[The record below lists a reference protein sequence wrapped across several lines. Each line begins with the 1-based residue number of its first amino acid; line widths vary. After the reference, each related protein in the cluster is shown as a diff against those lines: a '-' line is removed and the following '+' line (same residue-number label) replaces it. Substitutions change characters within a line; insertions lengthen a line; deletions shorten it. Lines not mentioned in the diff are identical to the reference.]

1 MTARQMWGA
10 GLVAL
15 VMCGFVAAQ
24 DAGKSVSK
32 KEAVSKKD
40 AAEKVT
46 GRLPNNYGRL
56 GLSDAQRQNIY
67 KIQAKYQEEIEALTK
82 QLEALR
88 QKRDSEIE
96 AVLTAEQKTKL
107 QELQA
112 ESAKKKASTKPKA
125 EPEGTP

>member
-15 VMCGFVAAQ
+15 VVCGFVAAQ
-24 DAGKSVSK
+24 DAGKS
-32 KEAVSKKD
+32 ASKKD

-67 KIQAKYQEEIEALTK
+67 KIQAKYQEQIEALTK
-82 QLEALR
+82 QPEALR
-88 QKRDSEIE
+88 QKRDTEIE

-112 ESAKKKASTKPKA
+112 ESAKKKASTKPKS
-125 EPEGTP
+125 EPDGTP

>member
-15 VMCGFVAAQ
+15 VVCGFVAAQ
-24 DAGKSVSK
+24 DAGKS
-32 KEAVSKKD
+32 VSKKD